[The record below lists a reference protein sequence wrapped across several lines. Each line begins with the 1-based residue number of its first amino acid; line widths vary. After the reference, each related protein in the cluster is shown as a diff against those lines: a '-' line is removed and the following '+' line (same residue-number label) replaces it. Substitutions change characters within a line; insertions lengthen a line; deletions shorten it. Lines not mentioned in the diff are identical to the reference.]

1 MKFKSLLTIIVGVV
15 LMFSGCSEPEHQKYE
30 PVRIAI
36 SRAVPEKSYKNYIR
50 WLKAADSTVVCIDM
64 YHLGVDSALKVLE
77 TCDALLLTGGD
88 DINPERYGEKFD
100 STKCDLPDNYRDTLE
115 FALIGK
121 ALKLK
126 LPIQGICRGHQM
138 LNAYFGGTLYQDIP
152 TDVGTDVLH
161 RHPPYKPAN
170 HKVNIVEN
178 SMLKDITGVTEG
190 VTNSNHHQAVNRL
203 APGLKAVAQTDDGL
217 TESVELIDT
226 DGRAYLL
233 GVQWHPEAM
242 SYDDPLSIN
251 IAKRFVMEAKKHI
264 RSRLRST

>member
-1 MKFKSLLTIIVGVV
+1 MKLKSLSIILAGVI
-15 LMFSGCSEPEHQKYE
+15 LMLSGCSAPEQHSPA

-36 SRAVPEKSYKNYIR
+36 SKAVPEKSYKNYIR

-77 TCDALLLTGGD
+77 TCDGLLLTGGD

-121 ALKLK
+121 ALKMK
-126 LPIQGICRGHQM
+126 LPIQGICRGHQI

-152 TDVGTDVLH
+152 TDVGTNVLH

-170 HKVNIVEN
+170 HDVKVEEN
-178 SMLKDITGVTEG
+178 SLLNEVAGVTG
-190 VTNSNHHQAVNRL
+190 GTVNSNHHQAVNKL
-203 APGLKAVAQTDDGL
+203 APGLRAVAHTDDGL

-226 DGRAYLL
+226 DGMAYLL

-242 SYDDPLSIN
+242 SYDNPLSIN
-251 IAKRFVMEAKKHI
+251 IAKRFVREAKKS
-264 RSRLRST
+264 RARLRSH